1 MGKINRMPAAA
12 VLFQSVDVVMEDG
25 EVGEEGCGGSL
36 CELTTPLGARIAN
49 LKLINR

>member
-1 MGKINRMPAAA
+1 MGRIDRVPTAA

-25 EVGEEGCGGSL
+25 EVGEGSL
-36 CELTTPLGARIAN
+36 CELTTPLGARIAS